1 MLARGVP
8 SSSFMIIVPA
18 RAVYLIAS
26 PLTVIVCDVVE
37 MLSFGASLF
46 SFAEGGAAGAAGVS
60 CAATGNAAARIS
72 VIRSFMRAFIHQQPV
87 SSARMKPIVF
97 LIATLLATT
106 VAGQVERP
114 ATRRSTPGE
123 VAGRSPKAAQVAR
136 AYREAH

>member
-60 CAATGNAAARIS
+60 CAATGDSPVDAR
-72 VIRSFMRAFIHQQPV
+72 RGRRALPE
-87 SSARMKPIVF
+87 
-97 LIATLLATT
+97 
-106 VAGQVERP
+106 G
-114 ATRRSTPGE
+114 G
-123 VAGRSPKAAQVAR
+123 AGRAGLPGGSRSRYRRRLSEIPRHPESRVRSREHREECRRDRGDVRTSRSERAAIAD
-136 AYREAH
+136 RE